1 MRRTWLVCL
10 ILLLA
15 VAPASARHHHH
26 RHGHGHGHGHYFFG
40 FSVVGPAGRQDRAE
54 ARHRSER
61 TRPFI
66 PADWQLEPPDPKW
79 SGKRFVSP
87 DGQAWFAAYSTDAAK
102 ESIDDHMRAIAFA
115 GGETLTYIRGESD
128 WIAVSGTKGD
138 RIFYRKAVVACD
150 GRAWHQIAFE
160 YPITMRRYIDPMVQR
175 ASAAVDATD
184 EGCDA
189 PAPKNPPAEA
199 QKAPPTTTGSSP
211 SP

>member
-15 VAPASARHHHH
+15 VAPASARHHH
-26 RHGHGHGHGHYFFG
+26 RHSHGHGHYFFG
-40 FSVVGPAGRQDRAE
+40 FSVGAARLDDRAE
-54 ARHRSER
+54 AHRRSEH

-66 PADWQLEPPDPKW
+66 PADWRLQPPDPKW

-160 YPITMRRYIDPMVQR
+160 YPITMRRYIDRMVQR

>member
-10 ILLLA
+10 TLLLA

-26 RHGHGHGHGHYFFG
+26 RHGHGHGHSHYFFG
-40 FSVVGPAGRQDRAE
+40 FSVDPPGRHDRAE
-54 ARHRSER
+54 ARQRSER
-61 TRPFI
+61 TRSFI
-66 PADWQLEPPDPKW
+66 PADWQLAPPDPKW
-79 SGKRFVSP
+79 NGKRFVSP

-102 ESIDDHMRAIAFA
+102 EPIDDHMRAIAFA

-138 RIFYRKAVVACD
+138 RVFYRKAVVACG

-160 YPITMRRYIDPMVQR
+160 YPITMRRYVDPMVQR

-189 PAPKNPPAEA
+189 PAAKDPPA
-199 QKAPPTTTGSSP
+199 QVQQAPATTTGSAP